1 MLALLSAGCDRAKPE
16 PGADA
21 LPHSAPAAS
30 VHPPQ
35 RAVPQT
41 SHVSLLELKDRCQ
54 LREHGLVLDLGS
66 RAALA
71 YENFQLN
78 ADDPPTPLYVQGQ
91 SFRALD
97 QMSQDF
103 VFWTRTDTTAFGFE
117 ALVRGG
123 ASERMAVYVDGERWG
138 AAQLKQD
145 EVRVVRIAR
154 GEQVLP
160 AGRHRLTL
168 ALSRPRGS
176 QPQAD
181 IGWVRLGQLSKTNS
195 DQPAS
200 RDQVFS
206 EVTID
211 DDRLASV
218 VVKPGASVSCP
229 VWLTEQSVLSLSL
242 GVWGAG
248 LAEGEIALVDRNGQ
262 EHVLARDVREED
274 QPRTYRPLQVDLGPF
289 AGQLVDIVFRAQ
301 SHAPSARV
309 VFGAPRLSRPSSIIS
324 QAPRAKRAVVV
335 ILSALGTRHTP
346 PESAHSGLPIFN
358 QIAQFGASFPRYRA
372 TSTSATAI
380 IASLLTG
387 LWPYQHNF
395 SGLDQRLSNELPTL
409 SSAIEAAGGR
419 SSFMTGVPTS
429 SAAFGFDRGFESFL
443 VTLPQEDI
451 AATEPVRQA
460 TQWLK
465 ATLDAE
471 GPVLSFIHL
480 RGAHPPFDISRE
492 RARELPP
499 PEYGGDLTPRRA
511 AIQLGAI
518 ARRPERQ
525 QGMNDEDWIK
535 VAEMEKA
542 ALSLQNE
549 ALTDLVHWLRQA
561 DLYDDTLL
569 IVVGDVGPGERPRIP
584 YSEDAGLSEPYLA
597 VPLLIKFP
605 RGHLAGRSID
615 GFFAPHDLTRTV
627 AASLGVEF
635 DPKASLGIDLSRSD
649 ASDLARRR
657 PHIAYRTGRYSL
669 RLGSQLLTGMDGR
682 APELCFVE
690 IDPSCQFPRAADHPA
705 TVHSLWLMAFSAIHD
720 AQRKAPSPTLF
731 TAEPELQ
738 NAFVV
743 WGNTP

>member
-1 MLALLSAGCDRAKPE
+1 
-16 PGADA
+16 
-21 LPHSAPAAS
+21 
-30 VHPPQ
+30 
-35 RAVPQT
+35 
-41 SHVSLLELKDRCQ
+41 

-66 RAALA
+66 PSALA

-78 ADDPPTPLYVQGQ
+78 AADPPEPVYVQGQ
-91 SFRALD
+91 SFRPLD

-103 VFWTRTDTTAFGFE
+103 VFWTRTDVTAFAFE

-145 EVRVVRIAR
+145 EIRVVRIAR
-154 GEQVLP
+154 GEQLLKS
-160 AGRHRLTL
+160 GRHRLTL

-181 IGWVRLGQLSKTNS
+181 IGWIRLGQVSKNNS

-211 DDRLASV
+211 DERLASV
-218 VVKPGASVSCP
+218 VVKPGATVTCP
-229 VWLTEQSVLSLSL
+229 VWLTEKSVLSLRL

-248 LAEGEIALVDRNGQ
+248 LAEGEIALVDRDGQ
-262 EHVLARDVREED
+262 EHSLARDVREED
-274 QPRTYRPLQVDLGPF
+274 QPRDYRPLQVDLSPY
-289 AGQLVDIVFRAQ
+289 ADQLVDLVFRAQ

-309 VFGAPRLSRPSSIIS
+309 VFGAPQLSHPSFTVT

-335 ILSALGTRHTP
+335 IMSALGTRHTP
-346 PESAHSGLPIFN
+346 PQSARSGLPILN
-358 QIAQFGASFPRYRA
+358 QIAQWGVSFPHYRA
-372 TSTSATAI
+372 TSTSATSV

-387 LWPYQHNF
+387 LWPHQHNF
-395 SGLDQRLSNELPTL
+395 SGLEQRLSGELPTL

-429 SAAFGFDRGFESFL
+429 SDAFGFDRGFESFQ
-443 VTLPQEDI
+443 VTEPQQDI

-480 RGAHPPFDISRE
+480 RGAHPPFDISKE

-499 PEYGGDLTPRRA
+499 AEYGGDLTPRRA

-525 QGMNDEDWIK
+525 QAMDEEDWVK
-535 VAEMEKA
+535 LAEMEKA
-542 ALSLQNE
+542 ALTLQNE
-549 ALTDLVHWLRQA
+549 ALTELVQWLRQA

-569 IVVGDVGPGERPRIP
+569 VVVGDVAPGERPRIP
-584 YSEDAGLSEPYLA
+584 YSEDLNLSEPYLA

-605 RGHLAGRSID
+605 RGHGAGRSVD
-615 GFFAPHDLTRTV
+615 GLFAPHDLTRTL
-627 AASLGVEF
+627 ASSLGVEF
-635 DPKASLGIDLSRSD
+635 DPKASLGIDLGRSD
-649 ASDLARRR
+649 ATQLSRRR
-657 PHIAYRTGRYSL
+657 PHIAYQGGRYAL
-669 RLGSQLLTGMDGR
+669 RLGGQLLSGVDGR
-682 APELCFVE
+682 APELCFLE
-690 IDPSCQFPRAADHPA
+690 IDPSCQLLRAADHPA

-720 AQRKAPSPTLF
+720 ALRQAPAPIPF
-731 TAEPELQ
+731 TPEPDLQ

-743 WGNTP
+743 WGATP